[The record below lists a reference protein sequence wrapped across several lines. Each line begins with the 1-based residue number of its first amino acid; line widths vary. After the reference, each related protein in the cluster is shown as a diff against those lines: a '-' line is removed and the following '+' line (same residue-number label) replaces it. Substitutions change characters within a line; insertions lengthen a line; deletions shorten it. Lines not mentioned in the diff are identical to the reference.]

1 MNVYGYIF
9 GFLLDRWFYVIVVV
23 ILPDKWF
30 CDFFMLTITTGE
42 LKQLLCHD
50 HYSSLQITQP
60 VLDLHHPL
68 V

>member
-30 CDFFMLTITTGE
+30 CDFFYVNNYNWGTKTVTV
-42 LKQLLCHD
+42 
-50 HYSSLQITQP
+50 S
-60 VLDLHHPL
+60 
-68 V
+68 